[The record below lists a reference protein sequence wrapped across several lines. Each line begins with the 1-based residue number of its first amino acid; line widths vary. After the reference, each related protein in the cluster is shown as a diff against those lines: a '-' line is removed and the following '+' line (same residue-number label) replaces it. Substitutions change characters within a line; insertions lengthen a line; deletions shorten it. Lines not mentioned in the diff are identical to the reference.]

1 MRVWTTTYRPLAP
14 TRASPNP
21 LGWPLECPF
30 EPASIVVSEQ
40 TDSAIVRAYRAY
52 LMGSPPAVA
61 ARLTA
66 GRVNVKRSFAEEQHT
81 TALARVRELARAVVH
96 AAGLFNHTR
105 STLDFVH
112 AAASVHDV
120 DNLIDSR
127 RRSGTGRKSHL
138 LLCRAKT

>member
-1 MRVWTTTYRPLAP
+1 MTNTPVASGVAESGDPS
-14 TRASPNP
+14 ASP
-21 LGWPLECPF
+21 LCPF
-30 EPASIVVSEQ
+30 DILVRHSVRDFEDVAA
-40 TDSAIVRAYRAY
+40 AIVS
-52 LMGSPPAVA
+52 SPESIMSV
-61 ARLTA
+61 
-66 GRVNVKRSFAEEQHT
+66 Q
-81 TALARVRELARAVVH
+81 RELARAVVH